1 MLRIALLSLVLIISL
16 GAEVQAQLSVGS
28 AIPMADHTLTDLRG
42 DTVTLQGTMGPRG
55 LAVIFW
61 SPACPWVQRS
71 DSRVVQL
78 ANRFQGSGINFALLN
93 SNDPQQA
100 ANEGIVQ
107 MRQQADNA
115 NYTFPYLVDAGAQ
128 VARAFGATRTPEIFL
143 FNAQGSL
150 VYRGAIDDSP
160 SDVALV
166 ENNFFQDALE
176 AVVAGRQ
183 PATTTSR
190 AFGCTIRLGQQ

>member
-1 MLRIALLSLVLIISL
+1 MLRIALLSLVLALSFQ
-16 GAEVQAQLSVGS
+16 AEVQAQLSVGS
-28 AIPMADHTLTDLRG
+28 AIPMADHAMTDLRG
-42 DTVTLQGTMGPRG
+42 STVTLQGTMGQRG

-71 DSRVVQL
+71 DSRVVEL
-78 ANRFQGSGINFALLN
+78 ANRYRGSGINFILLN
-93 SNDPQQA
+93 PNDPRLA
-100 ANEGIVQ
+100 ASEGIVQ

-115 NYTFPYLVDAGAQ
+115 NYISPYLVDSGAQ

-143 FNAQGSL
+143 FNAQGNL

-166 ENNFFQDALE
+166 ENNYFQDALD
-176 AVVAGRQ
+176 AVVAGGQ

-190 AFGCTIRLGQQ
+190 AFGCSIRLGQ